1 MPAETILVPQDYTLE
16 PVLAFAAAI
25 HQTPPADEYI
35 VDFQTPRYLTPF
47 GMLYASHA
55 IHSFIDAHPTAKF
68 TPINYEN
75 HYAGHMGFFQA
86 CGFDVGKAPGEAA
99 GSDRYLPIT
108 ILPVAELQA
117 EARSQMIGE
126 GKVIEARSQEL
137 AKVLTHQSTGA
148 LVDML
153 TYSLREMIRNVV
165 EHSQSPFVAYC
176 AQYQPH
182 KKQAEIGILD
192 VGVGIR
198 SSLSKNPHLTLES
211 DRDAL
216 NLALMPGISGKM
228 FKGVVRNAYDYD
240 PWQNSGYG
248 LYAVSRLCGL
258 GGKFLI
264 GSGDSALSL
273 KPEEKKYHPIQ
284 HQGVLLRLN
293 LCSKDIK
300 TLNTVLAQI
309 MREGDARAKELTG
322 LDHIEA
328 STASRM
334 LSSKFMRK

>member
-1 MPAETILVPQDYTLE
+1 MPAETILVPKDYTLE

-35 VDFQTPRYLTPF
+35 VDFQTPHYLTPF
-47 GMLYASHA
+47 GMLYASYA
-55 IHSFIDAHPTAKF
+55 IHAFMAAHPAAKF

-75 HYAGHMGFFQA
+75 YYAGHMGFFQA

-99 GSDRYLPIT
+99 GSEQYLPIT

-117 EARSQMIGE
+117 EARSQMIEVGE
-126 GKVIEARSQEL
+126 VIEARSREL
-137 AKVLTHQSTGA
+137 AKILTHQSTGA

-198 SSLSKNPHLTLES
+198 TSLSKNPHLTLES

-228 FKGVVRNAYDYD
+228 FKGVVRNAYD

-264 GSGDSALSL
+264 GSGDAALSL

-300 TLNTVLAQI
+300 TLSTVLAQI

-334 LSSKFMRK
+334 LSSEFMRK

>member
-1 MPAETILVPQDYTLE
+1 MHTETILVPKTYTLALM
-16 PVLAFAAAI
+16 LAFAAAI
-25 HQTPPADEYI
+25 DQTPPADEYI
-35 VDFQTPRYLTPF
+35 VDFQNPQFVPPF
-47 GMLYASHA
+47 GMLYISHT
-55 IHSFIDAHPTAKF
+55 IREFQDAHPEAKF
-68 TPINYEN
+68 TAINTN
-75 HYAGHMGFFQA
+75 NFYAGHMGFYQA
-86 CGFDVGKAPGEAA
+86 CGFDIGKATGEAS
-99 GSDRYLPIT
+99 GSEQYLPIT
-108 ILPVAELQA
+108 ILPVEDLRA
-117 EARSQMIGE
+117 EARSQMVEVGE
-126 GKVIEARSQEL
+126 VIEKRSHEM

-176 AQYQPH
+176 AQYEPS
-182 KKQAEIGILD
+182 KKRAEIGILD

-216 NLALMPGISGKM
+216 NLALMPGISGKL
-228 FKGVVRNAYDYD
+228 FKGIVQKPYD

-248 LYAVSRLCGL
+248 LYAVSHLCGL

-264 GSGDSALSL
+264 GSGNAALSL
-273 KPEEKKYHPIQ
+273 KPQEKKYFSIQ
-284 HQGVLLRLN
+284 HQGVFLRLN

-300 TLNTVLAQI
+300 ALSTVLAQI
-309 MREGDARAKELTG
+309 MREGDALAKELTG
-322 LDHIEA
+322 MDHIEA

-334 LSSKFMRK
+334 LSSEFSRK